1 MDISCLPEWN
11 TEFGVELP
19 VLPSQRRQ
27 MGVDNELVEL
37 LWQNGEVVLQSQ
49 TQRKSSNDSN
59 KSKQVHRHDDLR
71 SQFVM
76 TSTNLSQD
84 EEAISWIHCP
94 IDESFEEELGS
105 DFLSEIPSSNPIFE
119 GGNFFKFSGS
129 QQHEFGS
136 ISLPPPSL
144 ESLDSTHQDQ
154 ILRGDRKDSNLDLPV
169 KRQEFVRMGPCD
181 VHELSVLTIGS
192 SHCGSN
198 QVASSCGIGSR
209 TKVDDTNHVKKPSPV
224 SDECTE
230 IETLEQA
237 LTSSS
242 GGSGSSFWKTNNQ
255 SNENSGHK
263 RKSRDAELSD
273 CLSDATEL
281 ESGSGNNSSKKSGT
295 ARRSRVAEVH
305 NLSERRRR
313 DRINEK
319 MRALQEL
326 IPHSHKSDK
335 ASMLDEV
342 IEYMKSLQS
351 QIQFMWMGS
360 QMAQMVLP
368 GIQNYMCRA
377 GMGIS
382 PATTIPQIHNL
393 MRFPRLPQIYQ
404 AMAVAPLPNQ
414 TAVGLRP
421 VLNPVN
427 YQNQMQSPGF
437 HEQYANYG
445 GLYSMQNTSQRMNM
459 FGLGSHLS
467 QPNHVLAP
475 PRNGSGSVS

>member
-1 MDISCLPEWN
+1 MDISCLSEWN
-11 TEFGVELP
+11 SEFEVELP
-19 VLPSQRRQ
+19 VLPSQGRQ

-49 TQRKSSNDSN
+49 SHRKSSNDSN
-59 KSKQVHRHDDLR
+59 KSKQVHKHDD
-71 SQFVM
+71 SNSHFVM
-76 TSTNLSQD
+76 TLTNLIQD

-94 IDESFEEELGS
+94 IDEYFDKELRS
-105 DFLSEIPSSNPIFE
+105 DFLSQIPSANPVIE
-119 GGNFFKFSGS
+119 GENFFKFSSS
-129 QQHEFGS
+129 QQHEFDP
-136 ISLPPPSL
+136 ISLPPPSF
-144 ESLDSTHQDQ
+144 ETLDSTHRDQ
-154 ILRGDRKDSNLDLPV
+154 IR
-169 KRQEFVRMGPCD
+169 
-181 VHELSVLTIGS
+181 TGS

-209 TKVDDTNHVKKPSPV
+209 TVSAKVDDANHVKIASPMNE
-224 SDECTE
+224 ECTE

-237 LTSSS
+237 LTFSS
-242 GGSGSSFWKTNNQ
+242 GGSASSFMKTNHQ
-255 SNENSGHK
+255 SNENNCHK

-273 CLSDATEL
+273 CLSGATEL
-281 ESGSGNNSSKKSGT
+281 ESGSGNSSSKKSGI
-295 ARRSRVAEVH
+295 ARRSRVADVH

-313 DRINEK
+313 DRIKEK

-368 GIQNYMCRA
+368 GFQNYMSRA

-382 PATTIPQIHNL
+382 PAATIPQTHNL
-393 MRFPRLPQIYQ
+393 MRFMRLPHIHQ
-404 AMAVAPLPNQ
+404 AMEVASMTNQ

-421 VLNPVN
+421 VLNPVS

-437 HEQYANYG
+437 HEQYANYNS
-445 GLYSMQNTSQRMNM
+445 LYSMYNTSQSMNM
-459 FGLGSHLS
+459 FSLGSHSS
-467 QPNHVLAP
+467 QPNHVSAP
-475 PRNGSGSVS
+475 PTNGSGSVS